1 MINKGE
7 DAVDISNLQVG
18 LIVKNY
24 KDMCTLLGCEV
35 CVGKSKILQIK
46 NWQRYFNF
54 KKAGYKFI
62 ITGVYDTPLPSM
74 DARRIKEGKYNK
86 YIELLL
92 LRYLST
98 CKDNTL
104 EITKR
109 GLYKVLG
116 MVNENYDKITY
127 DNCVKAIQEDI
138 GHKISKFNINN
149 FHQRVENKFSKILY
163 NTLDS
168 MEKRKLIHYRKK
180 IIITADDGYDLENG
194 GSITALPYQEGII
207 EDMFQKVLDEWGY
220 NSIAQVNLRYKTKE
234 FYDEVNKRLSDE
246 YEWKGFYTHILISMS
261 DRKNTQH
268 LSAED
273 IRGLSPSVQR
283 EQFNKL
289 LIEDI
294 NGQVDSKYE
303 KYQSETVEDICN
315 GKVKGFRYDESY
327 LEVQKELSDYL
338 LSLKYEDNYKSF
350 WLSVDK

>member
-1 MINKGE
+1 
-7 DAVDISNLQVG
+7 
-18 LIVKNY
+18 
-24 KDMCTLLGCEV
+24 MCCLLGCEP
-35 CVGKSKILQIK
+35 CKGKGNDREYQIK
-46 NWQRYFNF
+46 NWKRYFNF

-62 ITGVYDTPLPSM
+62 VTEVYDTPLPST
-74 DARRIKEGKYNK
+74 DARKTKEGKYNK

-92 LRYLST
+92 LRYLSA
-98 CKDNTL
+98 CRDNTL

-127 DNCVKAIQEDI
+127 DNCVTAIQDDI

-149 FHQRVENKFSKILY
+149 FHQRVESKFSKILY

-168 MEKRKLIHYRKK
+168 MKKRNLIHYRKK

-194 GSITALPYQEGII
+194 GSITALPYQESII
-207 EDMFQKVLDEWGY
+207 EDVIQGVLDEWGY
-220 NSIAQVNLRYKTKE
+220 SSIAQVNLRYKTKE
-234 FYDEVNKRLSDE
+234 FYEEVNKRLNDE
-246 YEWKGFYTHILISMS
+246 YEWKGFYTHILISML
-261 DRKNTQH
+261 NCENAQH
-268 LSAED
+268 LSADD
-273 IRGLSPSVQR
+273 IRSLSSCVQR

-294 NGQVDSKYE
+294 NGQVNSKYK
-303 KYQSETVEDICN
+303 KYQRETVEDICS